1 MERLVRELFNIC
13 SPTVN
18 MNKRILTFGTFD
30 VFHVGHINILE
41 RAKSEGDYLIV
52 GVSSDELNFK
62 KKSRYPIYSQQDR
75 VKILE
80 SLKFV
85 DEVFIEESLELK
97 AQYIQKFK
105 AHLLVM
111 GDDWA
116 GRFDE
121 MKEFCEVKYLPRTP
135 SISTTEIIEV
145 VKSL

>member
-1 MERLVRELFNIC
+1 
-13 SPTVN
+13 
-18 MNKRILTFGTFD
+18 MNKRIITFGTFD
-30 VFHVGHINILE
+30 VFHVGHVKILE

-52 GVSSDELNFK
+52 GVSSDDLNFQ

-80 SLKFV
+80 SLRFV

-97 AQYIQKFK
+97 AEYIQTHN

-116 GRFDE
+116 GRFDD
-121 MKEFCEVKYLPRTP
+121 MKKFCEVKYLPRTP